1 MPATLS
7 WLFNPVVIFVLFV
20 ATWRLSK
27 LLNDETGFLHIFS
40 IIRHIFG
47 VRYVFY
53 EKQDSQQIIEKT
65 LSLRQVIEL
74 GDDVYSLET
83 KYLWHISELFSC
95 IWCMS
100 VWVGTLLVIVAY
112 FFPITILG
120 SLFLSCSAGAIFLET
135 IRERLADEK

>member
-1 MPATLS
+1 MPAILNS
-7 WLFNPVVIFVLFV
+7 FLFNPVVIFILFV

-27 LLNDETGFLHIFS
+27 LLNDEDGFLHIFT

-53 EKQDSQQIIEKT
+53 DKQDGEQIVEKS
-65 LSLRQVIEL
+65 LSLKEVFEL

-83 KYLWHISELFSC
+83 KYLWHISQLFSC

-100 VWVGTLLVIVAY
+100 VWVGTLLVLVAY
-112 FFPITILG
+112 FFPMTIFM
-120 SLFLSCSAGAIFLET
+120 SLVLSCSASAIFLEA
-135 IRERLADEK
+135 IRERLAE